1 MRETRAGT
9 GAGKVTGSRSPERR
23 EIRVIVTR
31 KQKDNE
37 RQTGKTKLPKE
48 AERRLKQNRT
58 EQKQFGSRGD
68 RAFL

>member
-48 AERRLKQNRT
+48 AERRLKRNRT
-58 EQKQFGSRGD
+58 ETVRQ
-68 RAFL
+68 